1 MKKRFIVLVD
11 FSEHSANLIQYA
23 YDWAKLVDAKLLLY
37 HNTTV
42 VSPALADNETRHSIS
57 QMINEKA
64 LDKLRLLSK
73 SALPGNANVQY
84 SVSETNLLLTLQ
96 DFLKE
101 PFEQLLFTGLK
112 GTGFFKKI
120 LLGSTAIQIIENI
133 NNLMV
138 SIPKNISSFS
148 PANLKLFVAVSENH
162 PLNILELNKLLNLT
176 GEKPKK
182 ITFFYFARAME
193 ETLGMEKKLK
203 ELTLLF
209 GDKYTTD
216 FEIYQGTD
224 AFEKIKLVINNK
236 TDELLVIQKG
246 SREWTDQLF
255 RRFLIN
261 ELVYDGETPLVILP

>member
-37 HNTTV
+37 HNNTV
-42 VSPALADNETRHSIS
+42 VSPALADNETCQSIA

-73 SALPGNANVQY
+73 SALPENANVQY
-84 SVSETNLLLTLQ
+84 FVSESNLLLTLQ
-96 DFLKE
+96 DFLE
-101 PFEQLLFTGLK
+101 APFDQLIFTGLK

-120 LLGSTAIQIIENI
+120 FLGSTSIQIIENI
-133 NNLMV
+133 NNLLV
-138 SIPKNISSFS
+138 ALPKDISRFS
-148 PANLKLFVAVSENH
+148 PNNLFVAVSENH
-162 PLNILELNKLLNLT
+162 PLNVLELNKLLNFT
-176 GEKPKK
+176 GGKTKK
-182 ITFFYFARAME
+182 ITFFYYAKTNENTFA
-193 ETLGMEKKLK
+193 MEKKLR

-209 GDKYTTD
+209 GEKYSTG
-216 FEIYQGTD
+216 FEIYQGSD
-224 AFEKIKLVINNK
+224 AFEKIKLVVNNK

-255 RRFLIN
+255 RKFLIN
-261 ELVYDGETPLVILP
+261 ELVYAGETPLVILP